1 MEFLKIAKII
11 SNIHKVQ
18 ESYREMK
25 EDAEKAKVDKHC
37 VYCGAKFK
45 TGISLFCPQCG
56 AADPIQKEETVKNAK
71 RTALKVLGYIL
82 LFAIIIFG
90 FLFYF
95 QYQAVQEV
103 RQSSPT
109 NYPDFTLEEAFD
121 AFFENPKWSYG
132 EDCGDYQIIYFSG
145 DCLYREQ
152 EVTANLE
159 IRSYDSTGQ
168 STIYSLD
175 FNGVPQSDE
184 MLNLLLTTVYENY
197 QAE

>member
-1 MEFLKIAKII
+1 MQNSKPGSAFSA
-11 SNIHKVQ
+11 
-18 ESYREMK
+18 
-25 EDAEKAKVDKHC
+25 
-37 VYCGAKFK
+37 
-45 TGISLFCPQCG
+45 PQCG
-56 AADPIQKEETVKNAK
+56 AADPIQKEETVKSAK

-82 LFAIIIFG
+82 FFAIIIFG

-95 QYQAVQEV
+95 QYQAVQKSV
-103 RQSSPT
+103 RARQPT
-109 NYPDFTLEEAFD
+109 TPDFTLEEAFD

-132 EDCGDYQIIYFSG
+132 EDCGEYAVICFSG

-159 IRSYDSTGQ
+159 IWSYDSTDKFSIQ
-168 STIYSLD
+168 SLD